1 MWEIGH
7 RFPVTAPKGNG
18 IRHAKTQFFAYN
30 LGGFKKDA
38 LEHCCATDCLV
49 LPVFP
54 LEIERALRVFR
65 LIPISHAWDFEVFS
79 GNKPPPPQPSWIT
92 IENVEATRTLQHMC
106 ILILKPGAS

>member
-1 MWEIGH
+1 MVAYIMGVGIYGPFSPVWEIGH

-65 LIPISHAWDFEVFS
+65 LIPISHAWVLRFS
-79 GNKPPPPQPSWIT
+79 L
-92 IENVEATRTLQHMC
+92 ATNLLPLNPR
-106 ILILKPGAS
+106 G